1 MPAHPF
7 YNFPNYAAQPG
18 IAPAGKI
25 VIKERDPEEAQQIVN
40 EFILK
45 NWKKTARSPRGELAH
60 PYLVPGATYDDLWD
74 WDAFFTG
81 CVIPEEGL
89 PYASGSCLDLL
100 DAPLKDGR
108 PSKKASVSGNYEYTQ
123 HPYPLRA
130 QFAAVMLKRGAL
142 NENALAPRWEIL
154 ERTLLWY
161 EEKCRDK
168 EGFFIWQ
175 TYSGIDNDPSV
186 YGRKRGTAA
195 GVDLACFM
203 YREYCAMSLIAR
215 KLKAEDGYAQK
226 AEDLKLLIQ
235 TRYFDT
241 KDNRFYALDRDIDFN
256 MPGRQHI
263 TWNTYLRFDSSS
275 NLYPLWAKAAT
286 SNQAALLRDMIMDE
300 KQFLSPAGIRS
311 HSKADVQIYNNEI
324 MGGPFNWQGP
334 VWGLSTVLNVY
345 GLLSY
350 GYKDEAGEAA
360 KRLLN
365 TFAADIEQNGCL
377 HEYYNGDTGQPLLK
391 PGFLN
396 WNLMA
401 FDLLK
406 NISENFVPTDF

>member
-7 YNFPNYAAQPG
+7 YNFPGYAAQPG

-168 EGFFIWQ
+168 EVSS
-175 TYSGIDNDPSV
+175 SGRLIPGSTTIH
-186 YGRKRGTAA
+186 RFTAENGELPPESTLPVSCIVNTA
-195 GVDLACFM
+195 PCRLLP
-203 YREYCAMSLIAR
+203 ENS
-215 KLKAEDGYAQK
+215 KLKMVTLKRQK
-226 AEDLKLLIQ
+226 I
-235 TRYFDT
+235 
-241 KDNRFYALDRDIDFN
+241 
-256 MPGRQHI
+256 
-263 TWNTYLRFDSSS
+263 
-275 NLYPLWAKAAT
+275 
-286 SNQAALLRDMIMDE
+286 
-300 KQFLSPAGIRS
+300 
-311 HSKADVQIYNNEI
+311 
-324 MGGPFNWQGP
+324 
-334 VWGLSTVLNVY
+334 
-345 GLLSY
+345 
-350 GYKDEAGEAA
+350 
-360 KRLLN
+360 
-365 TFAADIEQNGCL
+365 
-377 HEYYNGDTGQPLLK
+377 
-391 PGFLN
+391 
-396 WNLMA
+396 
-401 FDLLK
+401 
-406 NISENFVPTDF
+406 